1 MEERVKEVQ
10 VWLNET
16 YGGVPGFEK
25 APIDGKTGWP
35 TIYSLRE
42 GLQHELG
49 ISALGEG
56 FGSSTK
62 AALSNIINKI
72 RPGYSGNI
80 VKLIKGAFWCKG
92 INPTDFSASYGSE
105 LTNAVKTLQSDAG
118 ITADGIL
125 TVQLMAA
132 LFDMSAFVV
141 IHQTKKSEL
150 IRSMQQYLNSKYWQE
165 LGIMPC
171 DGIYQRDTNT
181 ALIYAL
187 QKACGVSGANGNY
200 GPGTIA
206 ATPTVSVGQKGEVV
220 KIIQYGLFV
229 NGFNKA
235 GDFSGYYSSKI
246 GEEVVAFRKFMKLAP
261 ETSTTA
267 DLTVIKGLLTSNGN
281 TNRDSIALDTSKQLT
296 DTDIANFKRYGFSVV
311 GRYLTGSVGVGAN
324 KRPKNLTTDEIR
336 RITNAGLAIFP
347 IYEDGGYEVSYFNS
361 KQGYSDAVTAI
372 VNARNLGFPAG
383 TTIYFAVDVDIQDG
397 DIDGTV
403 DPYLRA
409 IHNVFVNCEYE
420 AGVYGTR
427 NVCLHGIEDGISA
440 SFVADMSYGWS
451 GNLGFEMPE
460 NWAFDQFV
468 EYTIGGTDIDQVAAS
483 GSDKGSKKFRLPSTS
498 TKPISANEALDILG
512 SLLNLTSISFNQEY
526 PLIKTPMLEESVE
539 FEESFTGTGGN
550 PTFNISNGKL
560 DGANLSGLLGPLFNN
575 QQATVDA
582 VFGKMGEMR
591 LVSSI
596 SAGSLTIKTEAPVDG
611 KVSCEIIFNIQKLE
625 NQLLTNELSIIFKF
639 KVEPLD
645 LVRTYPIPT
654 TSPTP
659 APSPQLE
666 LEQQIMK
673 VSVGATVAIA
683 LCNLLG
689 FVLANIVQFLY
700 YIFVT
705 VVSVV

>member
-1 MEERVKEVQ
+1 VA
-10 VWLNET
+10 
-16 YGGVPGFEK
+16 VPL
-25 APIDGKTGWP
+25 A
-35 TIYSLRE
+35 
-42 GLQHELG
+42 
-49 ISALGEG
+49 
-56 FGSSTK
+56 
-62 AALSNIINKI
+62 
-72 RPGYSGNI
+72 
-80 VKLIKGAFWCKG
+80 
-92 INPTDFSASYGSE
+92 
-105 LTNAVKTLQSDAG
+105 
-118 ITADGIL
+118 
-125 TVQLMAA
+125 
-132 LFDMSAFVV
+132 
-141 IHQTKKSEL
+141 KKRYCL
-150 IRSMQQYLNSKYWQE
+150 
-165 LGIMPC
+165 C
-171 DGIYQRDTNT
+171 
-181 ALIYAL
+181 
-187 QKACGVSGANGNY
+187 
-200 GPGTIA
+200 IA
-206 ATPTVSVGQKGEVV
+206 
-220 KIIQYGLFV
+220 
-229 NGFNKA
+229 
-235 GDFSGYYSSKI
+235 SSKI

-311 GRYLTGSVGVGAN
+311 RRYLTGSVGVGAN

-575 QQATVDA
+575 RQATVDA

-611 KVSCEIIFNIQKLE
+611 KVSCSIIYNIQKLE
-625 NQLLTNELSIIFKF
+625 NRLLTNELSVIFKF
-639 KVEPLD
+639 KVVPLD
-645 LVRTYPIPT
+645 FVKPNPQPVSPSPVPQPIPVPEFDFKLLT
-654 TSPTP
+654 QRIGEMLKGV
-659 APSPQLE
+659 AIVIGVLAIIGLGIAVIPQL
-666 LEQQIMK
+666 LPA
-673 VSVGATVAIA
+673 V
-683 LCNLLG
+683 
-689 FVLANIVQFLY
+689 VLAA
-700 YIFVT
+700 
-705 VVSVV
+705 